1 MVAERLFTIAEL
13 ELPEDI
19 YTRARGTPWWA
30 HVHAYA
36 EEMKAGAKF
45 PPILVGELDGRLI
58 VVDGYHRVGANK
70 ELKIEYIQGI
80 YKKYSSMAE
89 LLKDAVDANNHHGIR
104 YTPQDKAYIAKL
116 LEKYGLQ
123 KQEVADLVRVP
134 VEKLG
139 NFTVRN
145 LDNKTLKA
153 PLARLVREGK
163 ITEDE
168 ANEVD
173 QSRFSTMMLDD
184 VLVQLISYLKF
195 GGYPWGDTKY
205 DAYAKEIVGLMTPHI
220 QG

>member
-1 MVAERLFTIAEL
+1 MAERLFAIADL

-19 YTRARGTPWWA
+19 YTRARGSPWWA

-58 VVDGYHRVGANK
+58 VVDGYHRVGAYK
-70 ELKIEYIQGI
+70 ELKIEYIQGV
-80 YKKYSSMAE
+80 YKKYTSLVD
-89 LLKDAVDANNHHGIR
+89 LLKDAIDANNHHGIR

-116 LEKYGLQ
+116 LQEYGLQ

-134 VEKLG
+134 VDKLNG
-139 NFTVRN
+139 FTIRN

-163 ITEDE
+163 LTEEE
-168 ANEVD
+168 AAEVD

-184 VLVQLISYLKF
+184 VLVQLISYLEF
-195 GGYPWGDTKY
+195 GAYPWGDAKY
-205 DAYAKEIVGLMTPHI
+205 DAYAKKIMGLITPHI

>member
-1 MVAERLFTIAEL
+1 LAERLFAIADL

-19 YTRARGTPWWA
+19 YTRARGSPWWA

-45 PPILVGELDGRLI
+45 PPIFVGELDGRLI
-58 VVDGYHRVGANK
+58 VVDGYHRVGAHK
-70 ELKIEYIQGI
+70 ELKIEYIQGT
-80 YKKYSSMAE
+80 YKKYTSLID

-104 YTPQDKAYIAKL
+104 YTPQDKSYIAKL
-116 LEKYGLQ
+116 LQKYGLQ

-134 VEKLG
+134 VEKLDK
-139 NFTVRN
+139 FMVRN

-163 ITEDE
+163 LTEEE
-168 ANEVD
+168 AAEVD
-173 QSRFSTMMLDD
+173 QSRFSTMTLDD
-184 VLVQLISYLKF
+184 VLVQLINYLEF
-195 GGYPWGDTKY
+195 GAYPWGDVKY
-205 DAYAKEIVGLMTPHI
+205 DAYAKQIMGLITPHI